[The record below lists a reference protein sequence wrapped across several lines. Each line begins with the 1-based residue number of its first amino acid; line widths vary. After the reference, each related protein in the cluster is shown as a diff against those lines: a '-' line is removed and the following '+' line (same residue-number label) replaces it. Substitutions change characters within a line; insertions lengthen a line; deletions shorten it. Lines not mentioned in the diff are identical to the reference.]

1 MHTPVGSLIAD
12 RSVVLSLQPCNVH
25 HCLFDCKSSC
35 LDLPGAK
42 LELDQCNKTRRA
54 GKAQCILQQG
64 AFQGCLAY

>member
-42 LELDQCNKTRRA
+42 LELDQCNKT
-54 GKAQCILQQG
+54 
-64 AFQGCLAY
+64 